1 MELILHMIN
10 RAKRVQNAKQ
20 SVGGF
25 ETVPDA
31 EYKLYTPNPRLLIAL
46 SETCQM
52 YTVNLHNPLHQCN
65 FDLNKVRT
73 CRMVQLYSQHRTE
86 KCQGVF
92 MFTVINYYY

>member
-31 EYKLYTPNPRLLIAL
+31 EYKLYTPSP
-46 SETCQM
+46 
-52 YTVNLHNPLHQCN
+52 
-65 FDLNKVRT
+65 
-73 CRMVQLYSQHRTE
+73 
-86 KCQGVF
+86 
-92 MFTVINYYY
+92 